1 MLYASLDERGVLG
14 GIDICICMVEY
25 LRCSLETIT
34 TLLTGYT
41 SIQNKNLEKKKKET
55 LSKTHQNKNVKNQK
69 QRKS

>member
-41 SIQNKNLEKKKKET
+41 SIQNKSLKLGEKDWLLENGKGF
-55 LSKTHQNKNVKNQK
+55 S
-69 QRKS
+69 

>member
-25 LRCSLETIT
+25 LCCSLETIT

-41 SIQNKNLEKKKKET
+41 SIQNKSLKFGEKDWLLENGKGF
-55 LSKTHQNKNVKNQK
+55 S
-69 QRKS
+69 